1 MNFLYPAFL
10 IGALAIAVPIVLHLL
25 RRDVAPEVRFSAV
38 RLLKTS
44 PVERSRRRRLRDL
57 LLLAARVAALLLLA
71 AAFARPF
78 AQGATSA
85 NLPVLILA
93 VDRSL
98 SMSAPGAFDRAMT
111 FARQAV
117 DDAGF
122 GERIAV
128 IAFDDRAQVLAQPG
142 GQGEAR
148 AALAQ
153 IRPGEGATRYA
164 AALTQAA
171 EVAAGSSGRL
181 IVISDL
187 QRSGWEG
194 ESRVRMPTSLMV
206 ETRDVG
212 QVPSNVMLAEA
223 RVEADGVTATIR
235 NTSPAPGSGSVTL
248 SREGKELTS
257 VPWKVA
263 PHESAD
269 VRLPWTPSAG
279 PLTVTTTED
288 GGYAADNARHLLVGD
303 ATEPSVL
310 IVTSPDAR
318 GQYLRQAVEAAEG
331 TDVNLLRPRLV
342 TAAEIAGGRAE
353 AIARGRALVILST
366 RGLDR
371 AAREAMSAF
380 LSGGGGVLIAASPD
394 VDPTEIGAMFN
405 LEASAFREAPARAAA
420 LTVTDGRHPIF
431 RPFGAFAA
439 NLGGIRFERAWKVD
453 GAGWNVAA
461 RFDDGSP
468 ALLDRRVGSGRV
480 VLFASD
486 LDRRWN
492 DFPLHPTFVPFVAET
507 LRHVS
512 ARSAGGGSFV
522 VGRVPAGLPGA
533 AGVHR
538 LESGRTIVVNVDPRE
553 SATAAMTA
561 DEFSAM
567 IEPADVESSMPR
579 LRAEQTEARQNLWQ
593 YGLLLML
600 GALVAESFAGRRG

>member
-10 IGALAIAVPIVLHLL
+10 IGALAVAVPIVLHLL

-38 RLLKTS
+38 RLLKKS

-85 NLPVLILA
+85 NLPIRILA
-93 VDRSL
+93 VDRSF

-111 FARQAV
+111 LARQAV
-117 DDAGF
+117 DEAGF

-148 AALAQ
+148 AALAR

-164 AALTQAA
+164 AALAQAT
-171 EVAAGSSGRL
+171 ELAAGSSGRL
-181 IVISDL
+181 ILISDL
-187 QRSGWEG
+187 QRAGWEG
-194 ESRVRMPTSLMV
+194 ESRVRVPASLQL

-212 QVPSNVMLAEA
+212 QVPSNVFLADA
-223 RVEADGVTATIR
+223 RVGADGVTATIR
-235 NTSPAPGSGSVTL
+235 NASSVPGSGLVTL
-248 SREGKELTS
+248 SRDGKALTS
-257 VPWKVA
+257 AAWKAA
-263 PHESAD
+263 PHESVD
-269 VRLPWTPSAG
+269 VALAWTPTAG
-279 PLTVTTTED
+279 PLTVSTTED
-288 GGYAADNARHLLVGD
+288 AGYAADNARHLLVGD
-303 ATEPSVL
+303 ATEPSVV
-310 IVTSPDAR
+310 IVASPDAP
-318 GQYLRQAVEAAEG
+318 GLYLRQALAAAED
-331 TDVNLLRPRLV
+331 TDAGLLRPRVV

-353 AIARGRALVILST
+353 AITRGRALVILST

-371 AAREAMSAF
+371 AARDAMSAF
-380 LSGGGGVLIAASPD
+380 VSGGGGVLIAASTE
-394 VDPTEIGAMFN
+394 VDPNEIAAIFN
-405 LEASAFREAPARAAA
+405 LEAGAFRDAPSRAAS

-439 NLGGIRFERAWKVD
+439 NLGGIRFDRAWIVD
-453 GAGWNVAA
+453 GTGWNVAA
-461 RFDDGSP
+461 RFDDGTP
-468 ALLDRRVGSGRV
+468 AVLDRRVGSGRA

-512 ARSAGGGSFV
+512 ARSSGGGSFV
-522 VGRVPAGLPGA
+522 VGRVPAGLPST

-538 LESGRTIVVNVDPRE
+538 LDSGRTIVVNVDTRE
-553 SATAAMTA
+553 SAATAMTA

-567 IEPADVESSMPR
+567 VEPVDDESSMPR

-600 GALVAESFAGRRG
+600 GALVAESFVGRRG

>member
-38 RLLKTS
+38 RLLKKS

-57 LLLAARVAALLLLA
+57 LLLAARVTALLLLA

-85 NLPVLILA
+85 NLPVRILA
-93 VDRSL
+93 IDRSF

-111 FARQAV
+111 LARQAV

-142 GQGEAR
+142 GQGEAH
-148 AALAQ
+148 AALAR

-171 EVAAGSSGRL
+171 ELAAGSSGRL
-181 IVISDL
+181 IVISDF
-187 QRSGWEG
+187 QRSGWQG
-194 ESRVRMPTSLMV
+194 EARVRLPASLQV

-212 QVPSNVMLAEA
+212 QAPSNVLLADA
-223 RVEADGVTATIR
+223 RVDADGVTAAVR
-235 NTSPAPGSGSVTL
+235 NASTTPASGTVTL
-248 SREGKELTS
+248 SRDGKELASTG
-257 VPWKVA
+257 WKIA
-263 PHESAD
+263 PHESFD
-269 VRLPWTPSAG
+269 VHLAWTPTAG
-279 PLTVTTTED
+279 AVTVSITEEA
-288 GGYAADNARHLLVGD
+288 GYAADNARHLLVGG

-310 IVTSPDAR
+310 IVASPDAPAL
-318 GQYLRQAVEAAEG
+318 YLRQALEAAEN
-331 TDVNLLRPRLV
+331 TDADLLRPRV
-342 TAAEIAGGRAE
+342 VSAAEIAGGRAE
-353 AIARGRALVILST
+353 VIGRGRALVILST

-371 AAREAMSAF
+371 TAREAMSAF
-380 LSGGGGVLIAASPD
+380 VSGGGGVLIAASPD
-394 VDPTEIGAMFN
+394 VEPAEIAAIFN
-405 LEASAFREAPARAAA
+405 LEASAFAEAPARTAS

-439 NLGGIRFERAWKVD
+439 NLGGIRFDRAWRID

-468 ALLDRRVGSGRV
+468 ALLDRRVGNGRV

-492 DFPLHPTFVPFVAET
+492 DFPLHPTFVPFIAET

-512 ARSAGGGSFV
+512 TRHASGGSYV

-538 LESGRTIVVNVDPRE
+538 LDSGRTIVVNVDTRE
-553 SATAAMTA
+553 SATAALTA
-561 DEFSAM
+561 DEFTAMVEPEESESAM
-567 IEPADVESSMPR
+567 PR
-579 LRAEQTEARQNLWQ
+579 MRDEQTEARQNLWQ

-600 GALVAESFAGRRG
+600 GALVAESFVGRRG